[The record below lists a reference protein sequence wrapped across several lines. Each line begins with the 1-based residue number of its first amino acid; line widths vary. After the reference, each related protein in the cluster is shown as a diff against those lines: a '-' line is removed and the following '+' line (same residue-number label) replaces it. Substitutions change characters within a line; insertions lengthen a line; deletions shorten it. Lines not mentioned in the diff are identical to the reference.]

1 MKQRAITEWPN
12 SRNKTDENVT
22 DGGLPG
28 VKRMC
33 CEGAPHG
40 IKCDRSEKMVEV
52 NGVCKLKQRELDS
65 IPAESEDDEG
75 DYEME
80 RNVSVAVPQD
90 PTIHGGAPSKNIELR
105 ATSDSENG

>member
-1 MKQRAITEWPN
+1 
-12 SRNKTDENVT
+12 
-22 DGGLPG
+22 
-28 VKRMC
+28 MC

-80 RNVSVAVPQD
+80 RNVSVTVPQD
-90 PTIHGGAPSKNIELR
+90 PTIHGGEPSKKVEHRETFAAPSEVIYITER
-105 ATSDSENG
+105 AGPFCGPWVC